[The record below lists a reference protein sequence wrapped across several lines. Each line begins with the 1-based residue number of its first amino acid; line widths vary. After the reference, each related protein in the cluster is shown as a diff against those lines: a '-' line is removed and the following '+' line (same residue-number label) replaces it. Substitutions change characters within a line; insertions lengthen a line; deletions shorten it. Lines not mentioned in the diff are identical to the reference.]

1 MFINRGFVLIVAMV
15 LLLGAP
21 SLVFAQTAGNVTVEV
36 KLPIADAPHP
46 QTLVFVAI
54 YDVATGHAVGVAEQ
68 TFTTRPPYTLN
79 VAIAAPNFNP
89 NARYYAQA
97 QVGTP
102 ALVRSYEGNSAQF
115 VGSQGRAEVQTTNAA
130 PGARIIRVSAGTL
143 VLLIGALLT
152 VGAAALFVWRRM
164 RLQRLAP
171 RLAWRLRP
179 GLWDGRARAR

>member
-1 MFINRGFVLIVAMV
+1 MLINRVILAIVAV
-15 LLLGAP
+15 ALLVGAP
-21 SLVFAQTAGNVTVEV
+21 SLVFAQTSGNITVEV

-46 QTLVFVAI
+46 QTVVFVAI
-54 YDVATGHAVGVAEQ
+54 YDVATGRAVGVAEQ

-89 NARYYAQA
+89 NGRYYAQA

-102 ALVRSYEGNSAQF
+102 AGVRSYEGNSAQF
-115 VGSQGRAEVQTTNAA
+115 VGSQARAEVQTTVAV

-143 VLLIGALLT
+143 VLLIGALLA

-171 RLAWRLRP
+171 RVA
-179 GLWDGRARAR
+179 